1 MKARLSEINP
11 LLPLNF
17 IELAVFPSDVEFL
30 VRKFAILKYLLRCKE
45 FNGLRMVNNLAQH

>member
-30 VRKFAILKYLLRCKE
+30 VRKFAMLKYLLRCKE